1 MKTTPISD
9 VLGKHLSEKDIADA
23 RKWATKEAQR
33 MDLRELRKSL
43 GITQK
48 QLSESLKVSQ
58 PVISDMENRADYQ
71 LTTLRRVVQ
80 AMGGELDV
88 IARFS
93 DRIVALHVA

>member
-1 MKTTPISD
+1 MKTIPLD
-9 VLGKHLSEKDIADA
+9 EVLRKHFSEREIADA
-23 RKWATKEAQR
+23 LKWATKEAQR
-33 MDLRELRKSL
+33 MALRDLRKSL

-88 IARFS
+88 IARFP
-93 DRIVALHVA
+93 DRIVALHLA

>member
-1 MKTTPISD
+1 MKTTPLSD
-9 VLGKHLSEKDIADA
+9 VLRKHLSEKEIADA
-23 RKWATKEAQR
+23 RKWATNEAQR

-48 QLSESLKVSQ
+48 QLAESLKVSQ

-80 AMGGELDV
+80 ALGGNLDV
-88 IARFS
+88 IARFP
-93 DRIVALHVA
+93 DRIVALHVV

>member
-1 MKTTPISD
+1 MKTIPIGD
-9 VLGKHLSEKDIADA
+9 VLRKYLSEKDIADA
-23 RKWATKEAQR
+23 RKWAIKEAQR
-33 MDLRELRKSL
+33 MDLRDLRKSI

-88 IARFS
+88 IARFP